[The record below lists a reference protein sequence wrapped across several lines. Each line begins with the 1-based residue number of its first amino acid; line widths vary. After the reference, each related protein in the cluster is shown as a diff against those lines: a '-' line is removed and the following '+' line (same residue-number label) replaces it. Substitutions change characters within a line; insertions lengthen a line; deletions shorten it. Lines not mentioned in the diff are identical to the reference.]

1 MSESTSP
8 IAQRVQSS
16 SSSSSSSID
25 TRGKHRIQAE
35 VKRLEQEARIL
46 EEELEQLDK
55 LDKASTKCKEML
67 SNVETR
73 PDPLLPQT
81 RGPLNPL
88 WDRWFEGPPDSKGA
102 CLSNAKREFGSLLD
116 EIREAN
122 RHRPR
127 HSLKPNKP
135 HPIHPLPKLE
145 AVFGPGSSGSHF
157 RSSELPTFPL
167 TMTQS
172 LQLFTSATRSPGIS
186 LSKHSLSKP
195 SPSTAAFRFPLS
207 FPKSSI
213 RASSSPDSNPLSSAF
228 TSQVLVSENGS
239 TVGGGALSSSVTRE
253 FVPVITDSTAIEVDT
268 VTEAELKENG
278 FRSTRRTKLVC
289 TIGPVTCGFEQLE
302 ALAVGGMN
310 VARINMCHGTRDWHR
325 MVIERVRRLNEEKG
339 YAVAIMMDTE
349 GSEIHMG
356 DLGGASSAKA
366 EDGEIWTFSVR
377 AFDSTLPER
386 TINVNYGGFAE
397 DVRVGDDLLVDG
409 GMVRFE
415 VIEKIGPDVKCLCT
429 DPGLLLPRA
438 NLTFWRDGHLVRERN
453 AMLPTISSKDWLD
466 IDFGIAEGVDF
477 LAISFVKSAEV
488 IKHLKSYIAARS
500 RGSDISIIAKIESLD
515 SLNNLE
521 EIIVASDGAMVARGD
536 LGAQIPLE
544 QVPSVQQKVV
554 QLCRQLNKPVIVASQ
569 LLESMI
575 EYPTPTR
582 AEVADISEAVR
593 QRSDALML
601 SGESAMGQYPDKALA
616 VLRNVSLRIEKWWRE
631 EKRHEPM
638 ELPEVG
644 SSSSDSILE
653 EICNSAAKMANNLE
667 VDAIFVY
674 TKTGHMASL
683 LSRCR
688 PDCPIFAF
696 TETTSVR
703 RRLNLQWGLIPF
715 RMSFSDDMENNLNKI
730 FLLLKARNLIK
741 SGDLVI
747 AVSDMLQSIQ
757 VMNVP

>member
-1 MSESTSP
+1 MSRSLQFFTPSRAPYFTLHKLPSTSY
-8 IAQRVQSS
+8 
-16 SSSSSSSID
+16 
-25 TRGKHRIQAE
+25 TRFPVINFPSKKHYIT
-35 VKRLEQEARIL
+35 I
-46 EEELEQLDK
+46 
-55 LDKASTKCKEML
+55 TK
-67 SNVETR
+67 
-73 PDPLLPQT
+73 
-81 RGPLNPL
+81 
-88 WDRWFEGPPDSKGA
+88 
-102 CLSNAKREFGSLLD
+102 
-116 EIREAN
+116 
-122 RHRPR
+122 
-127 HSLKPNKP
+127 
-135 HPIHPLPKLE
+135 
-145 AVFGPGSSGSHF
+145 
-157 RSSELPTFPL
+157 
-167 TMTQS
+167 
-172 LQLFTSATRSPGIS
+172 S
-186 LSKHSLSKP
+186 LSSDLD
-195 SPSTAAFRFPLS
+195 AAS
-207 FPKSSI
+207 
-213 RASSSPDSNPLSSAF
+213 
-228 TSQVLVSENGS
+228 SQVLDSGNGQTGVSGVLSADNVVAVQSHAPSES
-239 TVGGGALSSSVTRE
+239 GA
-253 FVPVITDSTAIEVDT
+253 AAGIEVDA

-278 FRSTRRTKLVC
+278 FRSTRRTKLIC
-289 TIGPVTCGFEQLE
+289 TIGPATCGFEQLE

-310 VARINMCHGTRDWHR
+310 VARINMCHGTREWHQ

-339 YAVAIMMDTE
+339 FAVAIMMDTE

-356 DLGGASSAKA
+356 DLGGAASVKA

-377 AFDSTLPER
+377 AFGTPRPER
-386 TINVNYGGFAE
+386 TINVNYDGFAE
-397 DVRVGDDLLVDG
+397 DVKVGDELLVDG

-415 VIEKIGPDVKCLCT
+415 VIEKIGPDVKCRCT

-438 NLTFWRDGHLVRERN
+438 NLTFWRDGSLVRERN

-477 LAISFVKSAEV
+477 IAISFVKSAEV

-500 RGSDISIIAKIESLD
+500 RGSDMAVIAKIESID
-515 SLNNLE
+515 SLKNLE
-521 EIIVASDGAMVARGD
+521 EIIQASDGAMVARGD

-544 QVPSVQQKVV
+544 QVPSAQQKIV

-582 AEVADISEAVR
+582 AEVADVSEAVR
-593 QRSDALML
+593 QRADALML

-616 VLRNVSLRIEKWWRE
+616 VLRSVSVRIEKWWRE
-631 EKRHEPM
+631 EKRHEAM
-638 ELPEVG
+638 VLPDVG
-644 SSSSDSILE
+644 TSFADSISE

-667 VDAIFVY
+667 VDALFVY

-696 TETTSVR
+696 TTTTSVR

-715 RMSFSDDMENNLNKI
+715 RLGFSDDMESNLNKT
-730 FLLLKARNLIK
+730 FSLLKARGMIK

>member
-1 MSESTSP
+1 
-8 IAQRVQSS
+8 
-16 SSSSSSSID
+16 
-25 TRGKHRIQAE
+25 
-35 VKRLEQEARIL
+35 
-46 EEELEQLDK
+46 
-55 LDKASTKCKEML
+55 
-67 SNVETR
+67 
-73 PDPLLPQT
+73 
-81 RGPLNPL
+81 
-88 WDRWFEGPPDSKGA
+88 
-102 CLSNAKREFGSLLD
+102 
-116 EIREAN
+116 
-122 RHRPR
+122 
-127 HSLKPNKP
+127 
-135 HPIHPLPKLE
+135 
-145 AVFGPGSSGSHF
+145 
-157 RSSELPTFPL
+157 
-167 TMTQS
+167 MTQS
-172 LQLFTSATRSPGIS
+172 LQIFTSATRSPGIS

-207 FPKSSI
+207 FTKSSI

-239 TVGGGALSSSVTRE
+239 TGGGGALSSSVTRE
-253 FVPVITDSTAIEVDT
+253 FVPVMSDSTAIEVDT

-386 TINVNYGGFAE
+386 TINVNYEGFAE

-500 RGSDISIIAKIESLD
+500 RGSDISILAKIESLD

-521 EIIVASDGAMVARGD
+521 EIILASDGAMVARGD

-544 QVPSVQQKVV
+544 QVPLVQQKVV